1 MAVQLTEIELRNFK
15 PFGDIAQRAP
25 MSKITL
31 IYGPNSGGKSSI
43 IQALLLLKQS
53 DEDYRRT
60 ASLTPQGEYVDL
72 GGYATMVHKH
82 ELDREMELNV
92 KFSENTM
99 AGMADEQASTMEIGM
114 TFRPDAVR
122 QTFPVLYRIN
132 YRMHSEDWQP
142 LDINLRRTVSE
153 ADENPDVS
161 RGSHGE
167 IVFEWD
173 ADVETLEDFVRN
185 VCKIV
190 AKQKRE
196 QDENHQSHAL
206 MRLRN
211 LQLEFFRDRTDS
223 EPADPVS
230 IVEAVKRLMV
240 SNNWSFMP
248 NVPHSLMNSS
258 FDQDELSKF
267 TAPQKD
273 VSTIDI
279 LTYLNSRQCLD
290 AFASQFKDWGANMSY
305 LGPVLDDPRR
315 YYYGAGGTRST
326 VGKRGEHTF
335 DIVSDD
341 ASTRQLVNQ
350 WFERFE
356 IPYTLIGSADVA
368 VAGDLTGAIDAM
380 LLVDDRTG
388 TRVTPADVGFGIS
401 QILPVIVEAVG
412 GTSDTICV
420 DQPEVHLHPRL
431 QAEVADLMIETR
443 DVKRWIVETHSELL
457 ARRIQTRIAQGK
469 VTPGEIS
476 ILYVQPAESGSTIRP
491 LRLAA
496 DGEWLD
502 EWPGGFFAE
511 STNELIDMLRGEGSA
526 HQV

>member
-1 MAVQLTEIELRNFK
+1 MAEQLTEIELRNFK
-15 PFGDIAQRAP
+15 PFGDITQKAP

-53 DEDYRRT
+53 NEDHRWT
-60 ASLTPQGEYVDL
+60 AALTSQGEYVDL

-82 ELDREMELNV
+82 ELDREIELNV
-92 KFSENTM
+92 KFNDDAV
-99 AGMADEQASTMEIGM
+99 AGKADENVGALSIGM
-114 TFRPDAVR
+114 TFRPDPIR
-122 QTFPVLYRIN
+122 RTSPILDRIR
-132 YRMHSEDWQP
+132 YTMYSQDWQP
-142 LDINLRRTVSE
+142 LDMNLLRVVSDNTE
-153 ADENPDVS
+153 DPDVGG
-161 RGSHGE
+161 GSHDE
-167 IVFEWD
+167 VSFEWD
-173 ADVETLEDFVRN
+173 ADVDTIEMFVRH
-185 VCKIV
+185 VCEIV
-190 AKQKRE
+190 AKRKRE
-196 QDENHQSHAL
+196 QDEDHQSHAL

-211 LQLEFFRDRTDS
+211 LQLEFLRDRSDNEST
-223 EPADPVS
+223 DPVG
-230 IVEAVKRLMV
+230 IVRTVKRSMV
-240 SNNWSFMP
+240 SNDWSFMP
-248 NVPHSLMNSS
+248 NVPYSMMNSR
-258 FDQDELSKF
+258 FDQKELSKF
-267 TAPQKD
+267 TDPEND

-279 LTYLNSRQCLD
+279 LTYLNSRQCLE
-290 AFASQFKDWGANMSY
+290 AFASRFKYWGENMSY

-350 WFERFE
+350 WFKRFE
-356 IPYTLIGSADVA
+356 IPYTLVGSADVA

-380 LLVDDRTG
+380 LLVDNRTG

-412 GTSDTICV
+412 GISDTICV

-443 DVKRWIVETHSELL
+443 GEKQWIVETHSELL

-469 VTPGEIS
+469 VRPEEIS

-491 LRLAA
+491 LRLS
-496 DGEWLD
+496 DEGEWLD

-511 STNELIDMLRGEGSA
+511 STNELIDMLRGEVSA
-526 HQV
+526 DQI